1 MSLSLGY
8 LTAGSA
14 KEAKELALGL
24 LEQGL
29 VACVNVLPQ
38 GQSYF
43 VWEEEIVEEKEF
55 VLLLKTRTKNEEKII
70 RYIKQHH
77 SYECPCILF
86 FTLENGSKDFLE
98 WVELSTKF

>member
-8 LTAGSA
+8 LTAGTQ

-38 GQSYF
+38 GHSYF
-43 VWEEEIVEEKEF
+43 VWEEEIVQEKEF
-55 VLLLKTRTKNEEKII
+55 VLILKTRTSHEKKII
-70 RYIKQHH
+70 KYINKHH
-77 SYECPCILF
+77 SYDCPCLVF
-86 FTLENGSKDFLE
+86 FTIENGNSDFLD
-98 WVELSTKF
+98 WVEENS

>member
-1 MSLSLGY
+1 MSFSLGY

-38 GQSYF
+38 GSSYF
-43 VWEEEIVEEKEF
+43 VWDEEIVEEKEYT
-55 VLLLKTRTKNEEKII
+55 LILKTRTKNEEAII
-70 RYIKQHH
+70 KYIQSHH
-77 SYECPCILF
+77 SYDCPCILF
-86 FTLENGSKDFLE
+86 FTIENGSRAFLE
-98 WVELSTKF
+98 WIDGNIK